1 MTKRKTSGAF
11 VAALCCLTVA
21 EFTHAASEL
30 PIQIKAVVL
39 SMFEVGQDQG
49 DNPGEFQFWRE
60 RAGLDQ
66 CMPLAQGFH
75 DVCLNPETG
84 VLATVT
90 GMGTARAAASVMALG
105 MDPRFDLSK
114 AYWLVAGIAGINPYK
129 GSIGSA
135 AWAEYVVDGDLGNEI
150 DAREIPKS
158 WKTGYTPFFRS
169 TPYAQPRS
177 DSVGEVYKLNTGLVN
192 WAYNLTKDVQ
202 LVENKDLAA
211 FRQQFKGFPPAVLPA
226 KVMKGDNLAS
236 STFWHGKKLN
246 DWASEWVKYWTDGK
260 GEFVTSAMEDTGT
273 LQSLSFLSKGGKVDL
288 DRVLV
293 LRAASNYTMQPNGM
307 NAAQS
312 MAHDQVGFVGMVP
325 SLEAAYR
332 VGSTVIDELTG
343 NWMLYSK
350 NVPGHS
356 VAVSDNIFGP

>member
-1 MTKRKTSGAF
+1 MMTTRKTSGALA
-11 VAALCCLTVA
+11 AALCCLGAGGATQAA
-21 EFTHAASEL
+21 EQ

-60 RAGLDQ
+60 RAGLNQ

-114 AYWLVAGIAGINPYK
+114 AYWLVAGIAGINPHK

-135 AWAEYVVDGDLGNEI
+135 AWANYVVDGDLAHEI
-150 DAREIPKS
+150 DAREIPKD
-158 WKTGYTPFFRS
+158 WKTGYTPFFRA

-177 DSVGEVYKLNTGLVN
+177 DSIGEVYKLNGRLVD
-192 WAYNLTKDVQ
+192 WAYNLTKDVP
-202 LVENKDLAA
+202 LIENQDLAA
-211 FRQQFKGFPPAVLPA
+211 FRQQFKGFPQAVLPA

-236 STFWHGKKLN
+236 STFWHGARLN
-246 DWASEWVKYWTDGK
+246 DWAGDWVKYWTDGK
-260 GEFVTSAMEDTGT
+260 GQFVTSAMEDSGT
-273 LQSLSFLSKGGKVDL
+273 LQSLSFLSKAAKVDL

-293 LRAASNYTMQPNGM
+293 LRTASNYTMQPPGM
-307 NAAQS
+307 SAAQS
-312 MAHDQVGFVGMVP
+312 MAHDQAGFVGMRP

-332 VGSTVIDELTG
+332 VGSTVINALTG
-343 NWMLYSK
+343 NWELYSQTL
-350 NVPGHS
+350 PGH
-356 VAVSDNIFGP
+356 

>member
-1 MTKRKTSGAF
+1 MMTRKTSGVLA
-11 VAALCCLTVA
+11 AALCCLSGV
-21 EFTHAASEL
+21 THAASEN
-30 PIQIKAVVL
+30 PIKIKAVVL
-39 SMFEVGQDQG
+39 SMFEVGEDQG
-49 DNPGEFQFWRE
+49 DEPGEFQYWHE
-60 RAGLDQ
+60 RAELDQ
-66 CMPLAQGFH
+66 CMPLSQGFH
-75 DVCLNPETG
+75 DVCLNPQTG

-114 AYWLVAGIAGINPYK
+114 AYWLVAGIAGINPNK

-135 AWAEYVVDGDLGNEI
+135 VWAEYVVDGDLANEI
-150 DAREIPKS
+150 DAREIPKG
-158 WKTGYTPFFRS
+158 WKTGYTPFFRP

-177 DSVGEVYKLNTGLVN
+177 ESVGEVYKLDTGLVN
-192 WAYNLTKDVQ
+192 WAYNLTKEVP

-211 FRQQFKGFPPAVLPA
+211 FRQQFKGFPLAVLPA

-236 STFWHGKKLN
+236 STFWHGKQLN

-273 LQSLSFLSKGGKVDL
+273 LQSLSFLSNAGKVDL

-293 LRAASNYTMQPNGM
+293 LRAASNYTMQPNGKS
-307 NAAQS
+307 AAQS

-332 VGSTVIDELTG
+332 AGSTVIDELTG
-343 NWMLYSK
+343 NWAIYSES
-350 NVPGHS
+350 VPGR
-356 VAVSDNIFGP
+356 